1 MTRVISKPL
10 GRPVSTGRGDAVRVT
25 VRLSEQEAADY
36 TREATAEGMT
46 LAAYIREAARIVTV
60 RRAKALRAAR

>member
-25 VRLSEQEAADY
+25 VRLSEREAAAM
-36 TREATAEGMT
+36 RRLAKRGGVT
-46 LAAYIREAARIVTV
+46 LAAWMREQ
-60 RRAKALRAAR
+60 ALRAAR